1 MIKGSRDSIVLFIRL
16 ILFWMVAFF
25 IERLVATLYFFN
37 KLPSKSFFAILEIF
51 SNSLRLDLSMA
62 AYLISLPLVA
72 TFIFRL
78 VNMKHWTK
86 RFLLIYQIVFIVFFL
101 LIGWV
106 NLNLYREWG
115 TKLSYKAINTF
126 WEFPYEVT
134 ISGLSASLWAPAF
147 IYVIAGY
154 FLFKFYTY
162 LHAKI
167 DFDPIEGSRL
177 IKSFIVI
184 IILAFN
190 FLFIRGGWQLSP
202 INVSMAQYSN
212 IPIYNHLSTNTLW
225 QLMQNTMLELRPLK
239 SQYSYFSEEKMNA
252 LLSKKEIIGS
262 TVQVLKPGAVSPN
275 VVLIVLESY
284 TADLVESLG
293 GEKGIAP
300 HIEDLIKDG
309 LLFTNIYSS
318 AERTDKGLIAILSS
332 FPSQATRSII
342 RENLKQ
348 VNLPSISQQ
357 FKKKNYHTSFYYGG
371 ESEFFGLK
379 SYLLA
384 HDYQVIVD
392 KNAFQKKDFNSKWGA
407 HDNVLFEKHL
417 LDMKSALQPFF
428 STVLTLSNHEPFEIP
443 TAPKYKGN
451 GLSTLFR
458 NTTYFTDSTLGS
470 YFKEARKQTWYDNTL
485 FVIVADH
492 GHRLPRQ
499 QFEIWDSRR
508 HRIPLIFYGNVLKDE
523 YRGTKNNIYGSQTDI
538 AQSLYNQLGI
548 PVAPTIWSND
558 LLRSNQK
565 DGYAFFDWDNG
576 FGLVGEGFSLSY
588 NEDAKRLI
596 EFNSTD
602 TSIKKDEKL
611 NFAKAYMQKIF
622 SEYLKY

>member
-1 MIKGSRDSIVLFIRL
+1 MIKVSRVFLLLFARL
-16 ILFWMVAFF
+16 LLFWMLAFF
-25 IERLVATLYFFN
+25 LERLVTTIYFFN
-37 KLPSKSFFAILEIF
+37 KLPDHSLLSILKIF

-62 AYLISLPLVA
+62 AYLTALPMVVLFSFELLKRISWSRNFLKFYQPI
-72 TFIFRL
+72 FIIL
-78 VNMKHWTK
+78 
-86 RFLLIYQIVFIVFFL
+86 FL

-115 TKLSYKAINTF
+115 AKLNFKAIKTF
-126 WEFPYEVT
+126 IEFPYEVS
-134 ISGLSASLWAPAF
+134 ISGVSNALWFPLIIYLFVGFLLLKFNAF
-147 IYVIAGY
+147 IFSKVQSERIG
-154 FLFKFYTY
+154 
-162 LHAKI
+162 
-167 DFDPIEGSRL
+167 GNRL
-177 IKSFIVI
+177 IKGFIVV

-225 QLMQNTMLELRPLK
+225 QLMQNTILELRPLK
-239 SQYSYFSEEKMNA
+239 SQYVYFSEEKMNA
-252 LLSKKEIIGS
+252 LLSKKEKINT
-262 TVQVLKPGAVSPN
+262 TVQVLKPGVVSPN

-293 GEKGIAP
+293 GEKGISP
-300 HIEDLIKDG
+300 NIESLIKDG

-348 VNLPSISQQ
+348 VNMPSISQQ

-392 KNAFQKKDFNSKWGA
+392 KNAFEKKDFNSKWGA

-417 LDMKSALQPFF
+417 LDMKSVPQPFF

-443 TAPKYKGN
+443 VAPKYKGT
-451 GLSTLFR
+451 GLSNLFR
-458 NTTYFTDSTLGS
+458 STAYFTDKTLAD

-508 HRIPLIFYGNVLKDE
+508 HRIPLILYGNVLKKED
-523 YRGTKNNIYGSQTDI
+523 RGTKNDIYGSQTDI
-538 AQSLYNQLGI
+538 AQTLYNQLGI
-548 PVAPTIWSND
+548 DVNPSIWSHD
-558 LLRSNQK
+558 LMSPNRK
-565 DGYAFFDWDNG
+565 DAYAFFDWDNG
-576 FGLVGEGFSLSY
+576 FGLLGEGFSLSY
-588 NEDAKRLI
+588 NEDAKRVI
-596 EFNSTD
+596 EFKSTD

-611 NFAKAYMQKIF
+611 DFAKAYMQKIF

>member
-1 MIKGSRDSIVLFIRL
+1 MIKGSIGYTVLFVRL
-16 ILFWMVAFF
+16 ILFWMLAFF
-25 IERLVATLYFFN
+25 IDRLITTLYFFS
-37 KLPSKSFFAILEIF
+37 KLPGKSFFAILEIF
-51 SNSLRLDLSMA
+51 GNSLRLDLSMA
-62 AYLISLPLVA
+62 AYLISLPLVFA
-72 TFIFRL
+72 FTFHL
-78 VNMKHWTK
+78 VNKKHWTK
-86 RFLLIYQIVFIVFFL
+86 RFLLIYQIIFIVFFL

-126 WEFPYEVT
+126 FEFPYEVT
-134 ISGLSASLWAPAF
+134 ISGLSGSLWIPSV
-147 IYVIAGY
+147 IYIAAGY

-162 LHAKI
+162 LHTKI
-167 DFDPIEGSRL
+167 DFDPIEGNRL
-177 IKSFIVI
+177 IKIFIAI
-184 IILAFN
+184 IILGFN

-239 SQYSYFSEEKMNA
+239 SQYVYFPEKKVDSLLA
-252 LLSKKEIIGS
+252 LPKQDDSILH
-262 TVQVLKPGAVSPN
+262 VLKQEVISPN

-300 HIEDLIKDG
+300 NIERLIKDG

-384 HDYQVIVD
+384 HDYQVVVD
-392 KNAFQKKDFNSKWGA
+392 KNAFEKKDFNSKWGA
-407 HDNVLFEKHL
+407 HDNVLFQKHL
-417 LDMKSALQPFF
+417 ADMKSVPTPFF
-428 STVLTLSNHEPFEIP
+428 TTVLTLSNHEPFEIP
-443 TAPKYKGN
+443 VAPKYKGS
-451 GLSTLFR
+451 GLSNLFR
-458 NTTYFTDSTLGS
+458 STAYFTDMTLGD
-470 YFKEARKQTWYDNTL
+470 YFKEARKQTWYNNTL
-485 FVIVADH
+485 FIIVADH

-499 QFEIWDSRR
+499 EFEIWDSRR

-523 YRGTKNNIYGSQTDI
+523 FRGAKNNIFGSQTDI
-538 AQSLYNQLGI
+538 AQTLYHQLGMDVK
-548 PVAPTIWSND
+548 PSIWSHD
-558 LLRSNQK
+558 LMRPNRK

-576 FGLVGEGFSLSY
+576 FGLVGDDFSITY

-596 EFNSTD
+596 KFKSTD
-602 TSIKKDEKL
+602 STISQEMKL

-622 SEYLKY
+622 GEYLKY